1 MTLRGGTLRRTIST
15 ARRHSWQGLAIAVVC
30 LAATAGCARTKAVA
44 APAVVALDV
53 PPPPA
58 RVIST
63 PPEPVAPVESTT
75 VERPAP
81 ATRPSRAARS
91 TAARPEAPK
100 PAEPGHAESG
110 SDAPASATPEA
121 APAPA
126 PLLRTPQTADES
138 NAERRTN
145 DVLGRAKQLLDR
157 VNPATL
163 GQQPRQQHETA
174 RRFVEQ
180 AQQALVERNYVL
192 ASYLADKAETLARGL
207 SR

>member
-1 MTLRGGTLRRTIST
+1 MTMRGDTVRPTSLP
-15 ARRHSWQGLAIAVVC
+15 ARRHLPRR
-30 LAATAGCARTKAVA
+30 LAAALACLVVGAGCARPKPAA

-58 RVIST
+58 RVISV

-81 ATRPSRAARS
+81 ATRPSRNGRS
-91 TAARPEAPK
+91 AGARPETPK
-100 PAEPGHAESG
+100 PAEPGRAEPG
-110 SDAPASATPEA
+110 AETPATATPEV

-138 NAERRTN
+138 NAEKRTKG
-145 DVLGRAKQLLDR
+145 VLDRATQLLDR
-157 VNPATL
+157 MNAATL
-163 GQQPRQQHETA
+163 GQQARQQHDTA

-180 AQQALVERNYVL
+180 ALQALVERNYVL
-192 ASYLADKAETLARGL
+192 ASYLADKAETLAKGL

>member
-1 MTLRGGTLRRTIST
+1 MMKRGDMVRRSSLQ
-15 ARRHSWQGLAIAVVC
+15 ARRRSPRSVVAVLVC
-30 LAATAGCARTKAVA
+30 LAAGSACTRTRPVA

-81 ATRPSRAARS
+81 AARPARS
-91 TAARPEAPK
+91 TRTSANRTETPK
-100 PAEPGHAESG
+100 PAEAGRVEPGVE
-110 SDAPASATPEA
+110 TPPSA
-121 APAPA
+121 APEVAAPA

-138 NAERRTN
+138 HVEKRTN
-145 DVLGRAKQLLDR
+145 GVLDNAAKLLDR
-157 VNPATL
+157 VNIATL
-163 GQQPRQQHETA
+163 GQQARQQHETA

-180 AQQALVERNYVL
+180 ARQALVERNFVL
-192 ASYLADKAETLARGL
+192 ASYLADKAETLAKGL

>member
-1 MTLRGGTLRRTIST
+1 MVVALLWLV
-15 ARRHSWQGLAIAVVC
+15 AGL
-30 LAATAGCARTKAVA
+30 GCARNRPVA

-81 ATRPSRAARS
+81 ASRPNRTARS
-91 TAARPEAPK
+91 TGAKPEAPK
-100 PAEPGHAESG
+100 PAEAGRAESG
-110 SDAPASATPEA
+110 TEAAPAAPEV

-138 NAERRTN
+138 NAEKRT
-145 DVLGRAKQLLDR
+145 KQVLDR
-157 VNPATL
+157 ATLLLNGMNASTL
-163 GQQPRQQHETA
+163 GQQARQQHDTA

-180 AQQALVERNYVL
+180 ALQALIERNYVL
-192 ASYLADKAETLARGL
+192 ASYLADKAETLAKGL

>member
-1 MTLRGGTLRRTIST
+1 MTMRGGTLRRTSPT
-15 ARRHSWQGLAIAVVC
+15 ERRYSRHGFAIAVVG
-30 LAATAGCARTKAVA
+30 LVVIAGCARTKPVA

-100 PAEPGHAESG
+100 PAEPGHAEPG
-110 SDAPASATPEA
+110 SDGPASGTPEA